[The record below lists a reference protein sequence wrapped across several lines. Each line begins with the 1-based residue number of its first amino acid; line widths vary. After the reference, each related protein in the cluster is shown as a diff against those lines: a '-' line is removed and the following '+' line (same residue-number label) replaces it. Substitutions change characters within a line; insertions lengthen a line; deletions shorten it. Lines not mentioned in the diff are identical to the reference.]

1 MTIEF
6 ILPDIGEGIVECELL
21 EWLVSEGEHIEEDQ
35 PVAEVMTDK
44 ATVQIPAMHAGTVK
58 KLHYAVGDIAKVHEP
73 LFAMVTD
80 DSSISADSVESEDA
94 RANLTST
101 DDKPQNTASENSGSE
116 NSNVGETRASSSTS
130 AIEDFI
136 LPDIGEGIVE
146 CEIVKWNVQE
156 GDSIEEDQAVV
167 EVMTDKAVVEI
178 PAKNAGTVHK
188 LYHAQGDIAKV
199 HTPLF
204 ALMVER
210 SGTNLS
216 GSESSGSE
224 NSESKLSAPEAA
236 KEQQANSV
244 SSNKASTKS
253 KAAPHLETEAKWKD
267 GEFEPPIA
275 IPGRVL
281 ASPAVRRIAREQDL
295 DLSEVSGS
303 GKKGRILKTDVLE
316 LAKASQD
323 AVSENTRSHASNTYE
338 LKSGTSSQQVTSANS
353 NNNQASGGTRVEKV
367 RGIQSAMAKQMA
379 ASVYTIPHFTVSDE
393 VVMDNLIA
401 LRKNLKPEFEKK
413 NVKLSFMPFFVKAMS
428 LALTEFPVINSQLN
442 DEGSEQTY
450 FEDHNIGFAVDSK
463 IGLLVPNIKG
473 VQRLSLFD
481 IAVQMQDIIE
491 QARAGRVSG
500 EHLKGGTISISN
512 IGAIGGITATPV
524 INKPEAAIVAL
535 GKTQKLPRFDDND
548 NVTAQNIMAVNWS
561 GDHRIIDG
569 ATMVRF
575 NNLWMSYLTSPEKML
590 MHLK

>member
-44 ATVQIPAMHAGTVK
+44 ATVQIPAMHAGVVE
-58 KLHYAVGDIAKVHEP
+58 KLHYAVGEIAKVHEP
-73 LFAMVTD
+73 LFSMKPDASD
-80 DSSISADSVESEDA
+80 AEASISEAAETDTAEPDA
-94 RANLTST
+94 SQTNSSNSTTS
-101 DDKPQNTASENSGSE
+101 DVS
-116 NSNVGETRASSSTS
+116 SNSST
-130 AIEDFI
+130 IEDFI

-178 PAKNAGTVHK
+178 PAKNAGIVHK
-188 LYHAQGDIAKV
+188 LYYAQGEIAEV
-199 HTPLF
+199 HSPLF
-204 ALMVER
+204 ALSVEGAEGQEQAPADAKATDSNSAASAKSTSSNANTQSSSKAVER
-210 SGTNLS
+210 
-216 GSESSGSE
+216 E
-224 NSESKLSAPEAA
+224 N
-236 KEQQANSV
+236 NS
-244 SSNKASTKS
+244 
-253 KAAPHLETEAKWKD
+253 KWKD
-267 GEFEPPIA
+267 GEFEPPIS
-275 IPGRVL
+275 IPGKVL
-281 ASPAVRRIAREQDL
+281 ASPAVRRIARENDIDL
-295 DLSEVSGS
+295 LNVSGS
-303 GKKGRILKTDVLE
+303 GKKGRILKSDVLG
-316 LAKASQD
+316 S
-323 AVSENTRSHASNTYE
+323 
-338 LKSGTSSQQVTSANS
+338 TSAS
-353 NNNQASGGTRVEKV
+353 ASASERGQSVSGKDTTSTEAPANKTSTSAVQSTVTGTTRVEKV

-413 NVKLSFMPFFVKAMS
+413 EVKLSFMPFFVKAMS

-442 DEGSEQTY
+442 DEGTELTY
-450 FEDHNIGFAVDSK
+450 FDDHNIGFAVDSK

-473 VQRLSLFD
+473 VQHLSLLD
-481 IAVQMQDIIE
+481 IAVQMQDIID

-535 GKTQKLPRFDDND
+535 GKTQKLPRFDADD
-548 NVTAQNIMAVNWS
+548 NVIAQHIMAVNWS